1 MQCFQRGRLSSTSGT
16 LFPGAETLP
25 LPRGSF
31 PRPASNA
38 LAAPN
43 APLEGT
49 EAGRHPR
56 PTPCPQAAGT
66 RGGPGQRRGRPRRRK
81 QPPAPSLGPEVAA
94 SCPAHSRAGEEPRA
108 PPKTRSGFWP
118 ATRVGWGRV
127 EPPRPGETGS
137 VPPDTLPAGVLA
149 SRCARSGMLD
159 SALALPRGLETGIPV
174 PTQRRATWAPGS
186 PSTVGLETRAP
197 GSQPPSVQRS
207 SKSAAVA
214 PVLTSF
220 PFGSCSRGGRT
231 SGGSGKGGRAR
242 ESGGAR
248 GGAYKGVRKSRDG
261 LGPGT

>member
-1 MQCFQRGRLSSTSGT
+1 MI
-16 LFPGAETLP
+16 LP
-25 LPRGSF
+25 LPHGSF

-38 LAAPN
+38 LAAPD

-56 PTPCPQAAGT
+56 PTACPHAAGT

-94 SCPAHSRAGEEPRA
+94 SCPAHSRAREEPRA

-118 ATRVGWGRV
+118 AKRVGWGEV
-127 EPPRPGETGS
+127 EPRWPGETGP
-137 VPPDTLPAGVLA
+137 VPPDTLPAGLLA

-197 GSQPPSVQRS
+197 GSQPPSVRRS

-231 SGGSGKGGRAR
+231 SAGSGKGGRAR
-242 ESGGAR
+242 ESGGAGGWGGRTR
-248 GGAYKGVRKSRDG
+248 GCGKAGDG